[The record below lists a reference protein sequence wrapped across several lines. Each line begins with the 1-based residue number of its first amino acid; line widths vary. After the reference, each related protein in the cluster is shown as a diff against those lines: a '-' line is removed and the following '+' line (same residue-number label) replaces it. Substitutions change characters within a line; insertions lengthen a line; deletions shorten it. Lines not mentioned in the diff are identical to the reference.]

1 MDVNLQGKAVVVTGA
16 TSGIGLTVAEKM
28 AEAGAFVVGVGRSPE
43 RNDRAVSSILEVV
56 PEAQVTYLLADLS
69 SQAQVRRLAGEIKD
83 RLTKAGFSQLD
94 VLINNAGVYM
104 IRRVFTE
111 DGIEMTFA
119 VNFLAGFLLTHELM
133 DWLARAKGRVLMS
146 SSYSHRTT
154 PLCLSRIVRPWPHL
168 GVIAYKRSKLSDVL
182 FAYELNRRNLGF
194 SAFAVDP
201 GLVNTEIASKGG
213 TGIEELVWRRKR
225 LQGTSAEV
233 PAQTY
238 LYLAGALQVDTS
250 KGYYFKDSVYLRP
263 SRQSENPRLARRLW
277 NLASDLTGVSW

>member
-1 MDVNLQGKAVVVTGA
+1 MDINLQGKAVVVTGA

-28 AEAGAFVVGVGRSPE
+28 AEAGPFVIGVGRSPE
-43 RNDRAVSSILEVV
+43 RNDRAVSSILKAV
-56 PEAQVTYLLADLS
+56 PDARVTYLLADLS
-69 SQAQVRRLAGEIKD
+69 SQAQVRRLAGEI
-83 RLTKAGFSQLD
+83 RETLTKAGFSQLD
-94 VLINNAGVYM
+94 VLVNNAGVYM
-104 IRRVFTE
+104 IRRVLTE

-119 VNFLAGFLLTHELM
+119 VNFLAGFLLTHELL

-154 PLCLSRIVRPWPHL
+154 PLCLNRVVHPWPHL

-182 FAYELNRRNLGF
+182 FAYELNRRNLGITAF
-194 SAFAVDP
+194 SVDP

-238 LYLAGALQVDTS
+238 LYLAGATQVDTS
-250 KGYYFKDSVYLRP
+250 KGFYFKDSAFLRP

-277 NLASDLTGVSW
+277 DLACELTGVMW